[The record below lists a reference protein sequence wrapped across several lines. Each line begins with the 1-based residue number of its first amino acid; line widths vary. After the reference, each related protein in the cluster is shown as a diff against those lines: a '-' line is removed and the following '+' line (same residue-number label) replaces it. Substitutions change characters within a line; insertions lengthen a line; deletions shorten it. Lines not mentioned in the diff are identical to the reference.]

1 MLPQSFTELQRKNDC
16 NGGMMEEWHQK
27 LHNNTSPDDVVISQA
42 LIEYIK
48 SELDIS
54 IYWKTLNENGITKER
69 FLSYDRA
76 ICNEPNFRRDQNDGL
91 LRDLGNYMRTLK
103 VVHSGAD
110 LESAVANCMGYKDEG
125 LLEARQEL
133 RPSINQP
140 KDRLK
145 DLLFLDIALDSTVRA
160 TVERGY
166 EELSNA
172 SPEKI
177 LYFISLVVENLALS
191 VDSNEDLIC
200 CLKSHDGVATG

>member
-1 MLPQSFTELQRKNDC
+1 M
-16 NGGMMEEWHQK
+16 
-27 LHNNTSPDDVVISQA
+27 
-42 LIEYIK
+42 
-48 SELDIS
+48 
-54 IYWKTLNENGITKER
+54 
-69 FLSYDRA
+69 
-76 ICNEPNFRRDQNDGL
+76 
-91 LRDLGNYMRTLK
+91 
-103 VVHSGAD
+103 
-110 LESAVANCMGYKDEG
+110 
-125 LLEARQEL
+125 EARD
-133 RPSINQP
+133 NQP

-200 CLKSHDGVATG
+200 CLKVKVNFVVLSPDGSTVSTVETRLPKEGIDNLVSLKFWACGSQNKHFSLSTVILLNHTGLLF